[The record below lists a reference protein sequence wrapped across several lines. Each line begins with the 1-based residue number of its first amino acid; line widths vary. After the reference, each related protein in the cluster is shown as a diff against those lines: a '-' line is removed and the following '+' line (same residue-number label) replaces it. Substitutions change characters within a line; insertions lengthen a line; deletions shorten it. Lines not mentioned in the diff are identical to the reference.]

1 MVFEQIIDFDEQL
14 TSFDNSV
21 YNFRPLLEQV
31 FECEDLENIHLTH
44 THLIPDSDTLSKPW
58 PYNENTSNFHSI
70 FYKKLNEPWEEIID
84 LYERFID
91 NCVSDLVGERFLYQK
106 FPTFR
111 VHLPNLKAVT
121 KWHYDADRDH
131 RHPLGEINFI
141 LPITDMFETNTI
153 WCETAPNRHDYKPIE
168 AAHNQFIK
176 FNGNRRH
183 HGNKE
188 NKTSQTR
195 FSFDFRILPIEHTP
209 ARGLFPEIFGS
220 SATKNKKW
228 EAGGY
233 YNMYRR
239 EA

>member
-44 THLIPDSDTLSKPW
+44 THLIPDYGTLSKPW

-70 FYKKLNEPWEEIID
+70 FYKKLNEPWGEIID

-91 NCVSDLVGERFLYQK
+91 NCVSDLVGEQFLYQK

-141 LPITDMFETNTI
+141 LPITNMFETNTI

-168 AAHNQFIK
+168 AANNQLIR

-209 ARGLFPEIFGS
+209 AIGLFPEIFGS

-233 YNMYRR
+233 YNMYR
-239 EA
+239 EEV